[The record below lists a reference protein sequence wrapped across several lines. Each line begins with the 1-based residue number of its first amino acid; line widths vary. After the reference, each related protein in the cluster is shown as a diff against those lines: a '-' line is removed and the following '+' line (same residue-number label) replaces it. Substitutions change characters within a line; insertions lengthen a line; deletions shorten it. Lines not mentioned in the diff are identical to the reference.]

1 MRRRE
6 RQDTE
11 REAVMRHLS
20 VAALAA
26 AFAVSAAHA
35 QHVVSVRAG
44 LIHYIEGDVRLDGE
58 KLQIRKNGQF
68 PQMKNQSVLTTAEG
82 RAEILLAPGVFL
94 RLAEGSNLTML
105 NDDLT
110 DTRLELREGSALIEA
125 AEVEKGNQITAR
137 VGEATMTISRQ
148 GLYQLDA
155 EAGEIRV
162 YDGKLQV
169 VSGDKTMTLKKGR
182 LLAVNGDG
190 QIEKF
195 STKEGDALYRWSARR
210 SSYIAMAN
218 LSGARSLYRSGLSF
232 GRGQWLWNPY
242 FGMMTFVPAT
252 GLTFSPF
259 GYGFYAPGAVIS
271 VYRPRPVMSPSM
283 NSGFSRYDSSLG
295 YSVTGGRSYGGFSSA
310 GGRGGAAVSSA
321 PSGGGAAAS
330 PRSSDAAV
338 GRSGG
343 GGRGR

>member
-1 MRRRE
+1 
-6 RQDTE
+6 
-11 REAVMRHLS
+11 MRHLS
-20 VAALAA
+20 AGVVATLL
-26 AFAVSAAHA
+26 AVSGLYA

-44 LIHYIEGDVRLDGE
+44 LIHYVEGDVKLDGE
-58 KLQIRKNGQF
+58 KVQIRKNGQF
-68 PQMKNQSVLTTAEG
+68 PQMKNASVLSTAEG

-94 RLAEGSNLTML
+94 RLAEGSTLAML

-125 AEVEKGNQITAR
+125 AEIEKGNQITAR
-137 VGEATMTISRQ
+137 VGEATATISRQ

-155 EAGEIRV
+155 AAGEIRV

-169 VSGDKTMTLKKGR
+169 VSGDATLTLKKGR
-182 LLAVNGDG
+182 LLALNGEG

-195 STKEGDALYRWSARR
+195 NTKEGDALYRWSARR
-210 SSYIAMAN
+210 SGYIAMAN

-232 GRGQWLWNPY
+232 ARGQWLWNPY
-242 FGMMTFVPAT
+242 FGMMTFVPAS
-252 GLTFSPF
+252 GLAFSPF

-271 VYRPRPVMSPSM
+271 VYRPRPVMSPGM

-295 YSVTGGRSYGGFSSA
+295 YSVRGGRSYGGFSS
-310 GGRGGAAVSSA
+310 GGGGAAVSSA
-321 PSGGGAAAS
+321 PSGGGAVAS

-343 GGRGR
+343 GGGRGR